1 MLLQL
6 LLQQGN
12 QCAVAKRVLIRNAQD
27 DRRFIV
33 HLFREFFAQ
42 AVGVAALHHKY
53 DCGPAQVPGRDAHP
67 RARLGTGRARFV
79 MRMVVE
85 KPLSGETAPL
95 ILAADKKDSQ
105 VVGTE

>member
-6 LLQQGN
+6 ELQQGN

-27 DRRFIV
+27 DHRLIV
-33 HLFREFFAQ
+33 QPLREFFAQ
-42 AVGVAALHHKY
+42 AVGVAALHHEY
-53 DCGPAQVPGRDAHP
+53 DFGPAQVTSRDAHP
-67 RARLGTGRARFV
+67 RPWFGTGRARFV

-105 VVGTE
+105 VVGNE